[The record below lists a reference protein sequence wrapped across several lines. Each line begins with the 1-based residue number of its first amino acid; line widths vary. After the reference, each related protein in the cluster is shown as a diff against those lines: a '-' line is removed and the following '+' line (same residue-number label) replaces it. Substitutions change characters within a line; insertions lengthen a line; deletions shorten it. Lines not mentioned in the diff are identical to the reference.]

1 MMEKINEAVNFIKG
15 LYSERPVVGV
25 VLGSGL
31 GSFTNE
37 INIEKEIP
45 YGDIPHFPT
54 STVEGHSGKLIF
66 GELAGKKK

>member
-1 MMEKINEAVNFIKG
+1 MMEEIKEAVDFIKG

-37 INIEKEIP
+37 IKIEKDTRNLFNLLNENIKSP
-45 YGDIPHFPT
+45 VVP
-54 STVEGHSGKLIF
+54 
-66 GELAGKKK
+66 